1 MSDDEP
7 SMPRWSI
14 EPEPT
19 AAELVAIL
27 TVLRSGAEIEP
38 PGNESTE
45 SSWARAARRE
55 QLRVPLDETGIGW
68 NR

>member
-1 MSDDEP
+1 MSDDDL

-19 AAELVAIL
+19 AAEFVALL
-27 TVLRSGAEIEP
+27 TALRSRGETEP
-38 PGNESTE
+38 PDDESTE

>member
-1 MSDDEP
+1 MSDDDL
-7 SMPRWSI
+7 SMSRWSI
-14 EPEPT
+14 DPEPT
-19 AAELVAIL
+19 AAEFVALL

-38 PGNESTE
+38 PGDASTE
-45 SSWARAARRE
+45 SSWARTARRE